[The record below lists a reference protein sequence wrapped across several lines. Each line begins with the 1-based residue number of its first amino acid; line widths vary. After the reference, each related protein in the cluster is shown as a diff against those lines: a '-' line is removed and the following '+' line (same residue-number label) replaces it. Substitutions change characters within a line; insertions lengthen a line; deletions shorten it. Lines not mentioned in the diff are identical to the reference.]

1 MGCKITTEILRGCRS
16 NVGGIKKV
24 YIANFDDMVSVTPVV
39 SDDLTD
45 TGMITAISMAG
56 SPAAG
61 FYRYEFTKDSSSYT
75 QTFSQD
81 IASETGGWVQSL
93 NLIFAKNEASK
104 RNAVKMLGQN
114 STLIIVEDKNNK
126 FWLLGEENGC
136 ELTAAEAGSGVLQ
149 TDRNGYSV
157 TFEGR
162 ERFAAR
168 EIFVTDYA
176 TTAALVESYLAV

>member
-1 MGCKITTEILRGCRS
+1 MGCKISTEIIRGCRR
-16 NVGGIKKV
+16 NTGGIKKV
-24 YIANFDDMVSVTPVV
+24 YIANFDDLVSVTPVI

-45 TGMITAISMAG
+45 TGFITAITMAG
-56 SPAAG
+56 SPVAG

-75 QTFSQD
+75 ETFSQD

-93 NLIFAKNEASK
+93 NLVFAKNEASK
-104 RNAVKMLGQN
+104 RNAIKMLGQN

-136 ELTAAEAGSGVLQ
+136 ELTSVEAGTGVLN
-149 TDRNGYSV
+149 TDRNGYNV

-162 ERFAAR
+162 EPFGAR

-176 TTAALVESYLAV
+176 TTKALVESYLAV

>member
-1 MGCKITTEILRGCRS
+1 MGCKITTEILRGCRA
-16 NVGGIKKV
+16 NRGGIKKV
-24 YIANFDDMVSVTPVV
+24 YIANFDDLVSVSPVV

-45 TGMITAISMAG
+45 TGFITAISMAG

-61 FYRYEFTKDSSSYT
+61 FYRYEFTKDSSSFT

-93 NLIFAKNEASK
+93 NLIFAKNEATK

-114 STLIIVEDKNNK
+114 STLIIVEDANK
-126 FWLLGEENGC
+126 RFWLVGEESGM
-136 ELTAAEAGSGVLQ
+136 ELTAAESSSGVLM
-149 TDRNGYSV
+149 TDKNGYSV

-168 EIFVTDYA
+168 EIFDTDYA
-176 TTAALVESYLAV
+176 TTATLVESLLAV